1 LFQHFS
7 RLYDSERDGNDD
19 NNFQHDIPEENID
32 DIHDLLF
39 NSPITEE
46 EVTKSIKHINV
57 NKATGGNL
65 YQQHLIYGLSVLRL
79 FFTEYEQRL
88 KDKYI
93 QSLRQKC
100 LESSKLYHYANYK
113 HVYEVSAYVRMSDL
127 SKFRCYIA
135 NFRSCAHNLMIE
147 EGI

>member
-1 LFQHFS
+1 
-7 RLYDSERDGNDD
+7 
-19 NNFQHDIPEENID
+19 
-32 DIHDLLF
+32 LLF

-46 EVTKSIKHINV
+46 DVTKSIKHINV

-65 YQQHLIYGLSVLRL
+65 YQQHLIYGLSVLKL
-79 FFTEYEQRL
+79 FLTEYEQRL

-93 QSLRQKC
+93 QSWRQKC

-127 SKFRCYIA
+127 SKFRCCIA